1 MKKKY
6 IIIIPFLAILISLL
20 IVLFYFYNINKST
33 SLSISEKRWIENNK
47 QSMINIDILN
57 NYPVYGLDG
66 SGVFFDLLNDIEKHT
81 GLEFNETPL
90 LDAEE
95 ETSEYSIKALN
106 NDEEL
111 TKKDLLLFEDSY
123 VLISKEE
130 GSILNEKEI
139 NNMKIGVL
147 NDDLSEASY
156 YLRGSKN
163 IEYTTYDTTDDLFKS
178 LDSGNV
184 RSVIV
189 PYIYNLSRT
198 IANND
203 YFVNFYFSEFSKR
216 IVLNINSNNKTL
228 NNIMRK
234 EFTYWK
240 NNHYVDEYNS
250 ELLDYY
256 LKENNVSDKIKTDL
270 ISKTYV
276 YGYVENPPYEVSK
289 ASSSEGIALEYIN
302 RVSRLTDIEFKY
314 KKYKSVDELKKGISK
329 GEVDIYFDYYGINN
343 KNYKST
349 VSPFIEEYVVLG
361 KISEDNII
369 TSFESMKNKNI
380 KMLKDGYLT
389 KYFENNSRAIIT
401 KVNKIRKL
409 KVKDDELIVVD
420 SNVYNYYRN
429 SKFSKYQV
437 LYQDT
442 MTSNYRFNVKKNNE
456 IFYKLF
462 NYIINTNSYYK
473 YRNAGLISLKSKKID
488 TKSFGKVFISIFVII
503 LLALIGS
510 VIFVLLHGRK
520 KKIKEVKKE
529 ERVKY
534 TDLLTSLKNRNYL
547 NLNISKWDECEIFPQ
562 SIIIVDLNNVQYV
575 NDTHGYEAGDDLIV
589 KAASILVNT
598 QLEKSEI
605 IRTDGNEFLIYTI
618 GYSESQ
624 IETYTKKLNKEFK
637 KLPYGFGAC
646 IGYSMIKDD
655 IKTIDDAISEA
666 TLEMKTK
673 KEDYK

>member
-6 IIIIPFLAILISLL
+6 IIILPLLIVLVSLL
-20 IVLFYFYNINKST
+20 IVFLYFYNINKST
-33 SLSISEKRWIENNK
+33 SLSIAEKRWIENNSK
-47 QSMINIDILN
+47 SVINIDILN
-57 NYPVYGLDG
+57 NYPVYGMDG
-66 SGVFFDLLNDIEKHT
+66 SGVFFDLLEDIESHT

-90 LDAEE
+90 LTTEE
-95 ETSEYSIKALN
+95 ISSEYSIKALS

-130 GSILNEKEI
+130 KQISKEKDI
-139 NNMKIGVL
+139 NNISIGVL
-147 NDDLSEASY
+147 NDDLSETSY
-156 YLRGSKN
+156 YLRSSKN
-163 IEYTTYDTTDDLFKS
+163 IEYTTYDNTKDLFQA
-178 LDSGNV
+178 LDQNKINAV
-184 RSVIV
+184 VV
-189 PYIYNLSRT
+189 PYIYNLDKT
-198 IANND
+198 ISNNN
-203 YFVNFYFSEFSKR
+203 YYVNFYFSEFSKK
-216 IVLNINSNNKTL
+216 IVLNINSDNETL
-228 NNIMRK
+228 NSIMKK

-240 NNHYVDEYNS
+240 NNHYVDEYNN
-250 ELLDYY
+250 ELLNYY
-256 LKENNVSDKIKTDL
+256 IDKNNISDKTKTDL

-276 YGYVENPPYEVSK
+276 YGYVENAPYEVSK
-289 ASSSEGIALEYIN
+289 SNSAEGIASEYIN
-302 RVSRLTDIEFKY
+302 RVARLTNIEFKY
-314 KKYKSVDELKKGISK
+314 KKYKTVEALKKDIAK
-329 GEVDIYFDYYGINN
+329 GKVDIYFDYYGINN
-343 KNYKST
+343 KNYKAT

-361 KISEDNII
+361 NLTENNII

-380 KMLKDGYLT
+380 KMLKDNYLT
-389 KYFENNSRAIIT
+389 KYFESNSRAIIT
-401 KVNKIRKL
+401 KVDKIRKL
-409 KVKDDELIVVD
+409 KVKKDDLIVVD
-420 SNVYNYYRN
+420 YNVYNHYKN
-429 SKFSKYQV
+429 NKFSKYMV
-437 LYQDT
+437 LYKDT
-442 MTSNYRFNVKKNNE
+442 MTSNYKFNINKKNDD
-456 IFYKLF
+456 FYKLF

-473 YRNAGLISLKSKKID
+473 YRNAGLISLTTKKID
-488 TKSFGKVFISIFVII
+488 TKSFTKVFVFIFTVI
-503 LLALIGS
+503 LLGVIGII
-510 VIFVLLHGRK
+510 IFILLHNRK
-520 KKIKEVKKE
+520 RKIKEVKKE

-534 TDLLTSLKNRNYL
+534 TDLLTALKNRNYL
-547 NLNISKWDECEIFPQ
+547 NLNISKWDECKTFPQ

-624 IETYTKKLNKEFK
+624 IETYSKKLNKELK

>member
-6 IIIIPFLAILISLL
+6 IVLLPLLAILISLL
-20 IVLFYFYNINKST
+20 IVFLYFYNINKST
-33 SLSISEKRWIENNK
+33 KLSITEKRWIENNSK
-47 QSMINIDILN
+47 SVINIDILN
-57 NYPVYGLDG
+57 NYPVYGMDG

-90 LDAEE
+90 LTTEE
-95 ETSEYSIKALN
+95 ISSEYSIKTIN
-106 NDEEL
+106 NGEEL

-130 GSILNEKEI
+130 KQIAKESDI
-139 NNMKIGVL
+139 NNINIGVL
-147 NDDLSEASY
+147 NEDLSETSY
-156 YLRGSKN
+156 YLRSSNN
-163 IEYTTYDTTDDLFKS
+163 IEYATYDNTDDLFNA
-178 LDSGNV
+178 LDSGTIKG
-184 RSVIV
+184 VIV
-189 PYIYNLSRT
+189 PYIYNLDRT
-198 IANND
+198 ISNNN
-203 YFVNFYFSEFSKR
+203 YFVNFYFSGFSKK

-228 NNIMRK
+228 NNIMKK

-240 NNHYVDEYNS
+240 NNHYVEEYND
-250 ELLDYY
+250 ELLNYY
-256 LKENNVSDKIKTDL
+256 LKENNVSNKIKTDL

-289 ASSSEGIALEYIN
+289 SNSAQGIALEYIN
-302 RVSRLTDIEFKY
+302 RISRLTDIEFKY
-314 KKYKSVDELKKGISK
+314 KKYKNVSALKRDISK
-329 GEVDIYFDYYGINN
+329 GKVDVYFDYYGINN

-349 VSPFIEEYVVLG
+349 VSPFIEEYVLLG
-361 KISEDNII
+361 NLTEDNVI
-369 TSFESMKNKNI
+369 TSFESMKNQNI
-380 KMLKDGYLT
+380 KMLRDGYLT
-389 KYFENNSRAIIT
+389 KYFENNSRTIIT
-401 KVNKIRKL
+401 KVNKINKL
-409 KVKDDELIVVD
+409 KAKKDELIVVD
-420 SNVYNYYRN
+420 YNLYNYYKN
-429 SKFSKYQV
+429 SKFSKYSV
-437 LYQDT
+437 LYQGNI
-442 MTSNYRFNVKKNNE
+442 TSDYKFNIKKDNE
-456 IFYKLF
+456 VFYKLF

-473 YRNAGLISLKSKKID
+473 YRNAGLINLKTNKID
-488 TKSFGKVFISIFVII
+488 TKSFAKVFMLIFTIII
-503 LLALIGS
+503 LGIIG
-510 VIFVLLHGRK
+510 VTIFILLHNRK
-520 KKIKEVKKE
+520 KKIKKVKKE

-547 NLNISKWDECEIFPQ
+547 NLNITKWDECKTFPQ

-575 NDTHGYEAGDDLIV
+575 NDTHGYEAGDELIV

-624 IETYTKKLNKEFK
+624 IETYSKKLNKEFK

>member
-6 IIIIPFLAILISLL
+6 IIIIPFLAVLISLL
-20 IVLFYFYNINKST
+20 LVFLYFYNANKTT
-33 SLSISEKRWIENNK
+33 SLSITEKRWIENNK
-47 QSMINIDILN
+47 QTMVNIDIIN
-57 NYPVYGLDG
+57 NYPVYGLNG
-66 SGVFFDLLNDIEKHT
+66 SGVFFDLLDDIEKHT

-90 LDAEE
+90 LDSEE
-95 ETSEYSIKALN
+95 ESSEYSIKALN

-130 GSILNEKEI
+130 KSISKEKDINNINIGILNE
-139 NNMKIGVL
+139 
-147 NDDLSEASY
+147 DLSEASY
-156 YLRGSKN
+156 YLKGSKN
-163 IEYTTYDTTDDLFKS
+163 IEYTTYDSNDDLFKA
-178 LDSGNV
+178 LDMNNV
-184 RSVIV
+184 NAVIV
-189 PYIYNLSRT
+189 PYIYNLNRT
-198 IANND
+198 ISNNS
-203 YFVNFYFSEFSKR
+203 YFVNFYFSDFNKR
-216 IVLNINSNNKTL
+216 IVLNVNSNNKTL

-240 NNHYVDEYNS
+240 NNHYVDEYNN

-256 LKENNVSDKIKTDL
+256 LNENNISDKVKTDL

-276 YGYVENPPYEVSK
+276 YGYIENPPYEVTK
-289 ASSSEGIALEYIN
+289 TNSSEGIALEYIN
-302 RVSRLTDIEFKY
+302 RVSRLTNIEFKY
-314 KKYKSVDELKKGISK
+314 KKYKSLKALKDGIAK
-329 GEVDIYFDYYGINN
+329 REVDIYFDYYGINN

-361 KISEDNII
+361 NLTENNVI
-369 TSFESMKNKNI
+369 TSFESMKSKNI

-409 KVKDDELIVVD
+409 KVKNDDLIVVD
-420 SNVYNYYRN
+420 SNVYNYYKN

-437 LYQDT
+437 LYKDT
-442 MTSNYRFNVKKNNE
+442 MTSNYKFNVKNNNKM
-456 IFYKLF
+456 FYKLF

-473 YRNAGLISLKSKKID
+473 YRNAGLINLKSKKID
-488 TKSFGKVFISIFVII
+488 TKSFTKVFILIF
-503 LLALIGS
+503 ALIFIVLLS
-510 VIFVLLHGRK
+510 FVIFVLLHNRK

-547 NLNISKWDECEIFPQ
+547 NINIAKWDECNTFPQ
-562 SIIIVDLNNVQYV
+562 SIIIVDLNNIQYV